1 MNNIVACRDEN
12 DRLDKISLSKKMI
25 LGGYKHCRIN
35 ALGNVIYYKKAVS
48 REHSEKLLDVNKII
62 FRICER
68 DAIL

>member
-12 DRLDKISLSKKMI
+12 DRLDKISLAKKMI
-25 LGGYKHCRIN
+25 DGGYKHCRIN
-35 ALGNVIYYKKAVS
+35 ALGDVIYYKKAVS
-48 REHSEKLLDVNKII
+48 REYSKKLLDVNQII